1 VRSVFRSAFNWWSIA
16 ATTSLMYVVG
26 APIFLVTAPFDPLR
40 KVGHWYATRWGRI
53 LCALNAR
60 WSVEVVGVEKI
71 PTDRPLVIVSNH
83 QGIGDI
89 IAVYFLDVQFK
100 WISKAANF
108 YVPFMGWF
116 MFHAGYIPL
125 HRGRKDSIRRTLER
139 ARHFLDRG
147 ISILFFAEGTRSKDG
162 SVLPFKPGAF
172 KVAIEGGFDIL
183 PIGIGGTRDALPKHS
198 WKFPD
203 EETPMKLVVG
213 EIIST
218 KGLDEGDIGELAK
231 RARDIVI
238 RLKAD
243 ADARIAQ
250 QLGRGAA
257 PGATIDAT
265 IDASPSSN
273 GVDRGASAMLGTGPS
288 PGR

>member
-1 VRSVFRSAFNWWSIA
+1 VGSVFRSLFNWWSIA
-16 ATTSLMYVVG
+16 TTTSLMYVVG

-40 KVGHWYATRWGRI
+40 KVGHWYATRWGRL
-53 LCALNAR
+53 LCALNSR
-60 WSVEVVGVEKI
+60 WSVEVVGADKI
-71 PTDRPLVIVSNH
+71 PNDRPVVIVSNH

-89 IAVYFLDVQFK
+89 IAVYFLDLQFK

-108 YVPFMGWF
+108 YVPAMGWF

-125 HRGRKDSIRRTLER
+125 RRGRKDSIRRTLER
-139 ARHFLDRG
+139 ARHYLDRG

-183 PIGIGGTRDALPKHS
+183 PIGIGGTGDALPKHS

-203 EETPMKLVVG
+203 EQTPMKLVVG
-213 EIIST
+213 ELIST
-218 KGLDEGDIGELAK
+218 KGLTESDIVGLAK
-231 RARDIVI
+231 RAREVVI
-238 RLKAD
+238 GLKAD

-250 QLGRGAA
+250 QLGRGDARGTTN
-257 PGATIDAT
+257 GATPA
-265 IDASPSSN
+265 PN
-273 GVDRGASAMLGTGPS
+273 GVDRGTTAVLGTGPS
-288 PGR
+288 LNAGR